1 MNGANRSVVD
11 LFRKMRDAARLAGL
25 VAFLRLLLLL
35 ALVNPTA
42 ATDRTLCFQL
52 PGELR
57 PRPGARR
64 AATYPNSTADRCV
77 TRALWDIQAASMHRV
92 RGADDAGADA
102 TALRCVPAQEAFLC
116 DRRLGDPNE
125 LFVCQLTDA
134 GPGSTLTT
142 AMDACVWPV
151 CEQICASAP
160 PGGTKRADDWEMT
173 RACRRCERACDT
185 QGFKPQT
192 SSAGQNQNSPG
203 RRYCAGVAAA
213 AGSGGDAETRARAA
227 YAYALGGWTGGW
239 SGISAAATGA
249 GAAASTAAATAAAST
264 AASAAATT
272 TAAAA
277 ASTAAAST
285 AAVATTAAL
294 TGNFFVVSARVALLF
309 VAFKS
314 VLQHFI
320 VVAPPGFGW
329 NPVPNRPG
337 GHPNPGGPHPG
348 WPPIP
353 PAPTW
358 KAPPPYSWAPS
369 PPPATFTKPPPPPA
383 TSTSPPPP
391 PAPTPGGQCPG
402 VADPA
407 FTCVGECGLC
417 IYFPGEEDPNC
428 CCDADCS
435 SFGDCCGDFDACC
448 PAGTF
453 AAKHAFDA
461 SALGKKSVFSGARRG
476 SSFGGVRTVSGSP
489 FDGVRTVSGSPSG
502 ATGRDARPRTAG
514 DEAAQL
520 STRGATVGTRR
531 AKEGGHARVAARS
544 ARILDLD

>member
-1 MNGANRSVVD
+1 
-11 LFRKMRDAARLAGL
+11 MRDAARLAGL

-337 GHPNPGGPHPG
+337 GHPNPGTHPG

-369 PPPATFTKPPPPPA
+369 PPPSTSTKPPPPPPS

-391 PAPTPGGQCPG
+391 PVGGQCPG

-417 IYFPGEEDPNC
+417 IFFPGEEDPNC
-428 CCDADCS
+428 CCDGECLD
-435 SFGDCCGDFDACC
+435 FGDCCLDFEACC

-461 SALGKKSVFSGARRG
+461 SALGKRSVFSGRTRG
-476 SSFGGVRTVSGSP
+476 SSFGGVRKVSGRP

-502 ATGRDARPRTAG
+502 GETAARLAPRDANV
-514 DEAAQL
+514 
-520 STRGATVGTRR
+520 GARR
-531 AKEGGHARVAARS
+531 AKEGGFVGVAARS